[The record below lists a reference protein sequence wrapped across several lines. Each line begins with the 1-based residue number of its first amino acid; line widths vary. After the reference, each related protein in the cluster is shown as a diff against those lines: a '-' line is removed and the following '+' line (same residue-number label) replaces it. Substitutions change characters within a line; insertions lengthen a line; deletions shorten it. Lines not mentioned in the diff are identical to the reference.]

1 MDGTVFIP
9 LMVIIPMI
17 CAILV
22 NLIHGTETVTKIVA
36 WIAAICLPI
45 VPLVATFGNHFFGG
59 YQPLAAGNLM
69 ATLPEASNAI
79 ISGTVLE
86 IFHPA
91 ITYAF
96 GPGQQVVLFI
106 LGLVAMCAVFIAI
119 AETKQTSGVY
129 LFMLFMLSAALMA
142 FVLTDDIFN
151 LYVFFEI
158 AALVQVGLILVSR
171 VKGNYETGLKYM
183 LLGEIGGSFLL
194 LGIGLLL
201 GMTGNV
207 NMTDMVVMIHS
218 GLVNPF
224 NPVLLFAAAML
235 IYGWLYATGLPPF
248 NAIKSEIYSKGL
260 PSGSMILQSFSVI
273 GCITIGLAIIRI
285 FGYLPTTQ
293 MAMLAVSVI
302 AMILGICMAMVQDDY
317 KRIIAYLAV
326 GELGYIGVGLGLGT
340 SYSITAGLFQ
350 AVNELVVTSF
360 MFIGFG
366 LVLYKTRTSKLSNL
380 GGLLEEMPI
389 PALLTILAGFAMSG
403 VPPFNVFQSKY
414 MLCQAALSAGLPEL
428 AVIMIILS
436 VVTFLAFLKITYAIF
451 LKPRPDD
458 LEIKSETVPTTTVA
472 VMVLFLVICLI
483 IGLCPGIV
491 VDNLGVYALSVLMV

>member
-1 MDGTVFIP
+1 MDGLIFIP

-22 NLIHGTETVTKIVA
+22 NLIHGTETLTKIIA

-45 VPLVATFGNHFFGG
+45 VPLVATYGNHFFGG
-59 YQPLAAGNLM
+59 YQPLAAGNLA

-79 ISGTVLE
+79 INGTVLE

-171 VKGNYETGLKYM
+171 VRGNYETGLKYM
-183 LLGEIGGSFLL
+183 LLGEIGGSFML
-194 LGIGLLL
+194 LGIGILL

-218 GLVNPF
+218 GLVDPL

-293 MAMLAVSVI
+293 MVMLAVSVI

-326 GELGYIGVGLGLGT
+326 GELGYIGVGIALGT
-340 SYSITAGLFQ
+340 AYSITAGLFQ

-360 MFIGFG
+360 LFIGFG
-366 LVLYKTRTSKLSNL
+366 LVLYKTKTSKISKL
-380 GGLLEEMPI
+380 GGLAAEMPVA
-389 PALLTILAGFAMSG
+389 ALLTVLAGLTMAG

-414 MLCQAALSAGLPEL
+414 MLVQASLQAGIPEL
-428 AVIMIILS
+428 AIIMIILS
-436 VVTFLAFLKITYAIF
+436 IVTFLAFLKIAYAVF
-451 LKPRPDD
+451 LRPKPDD
-458 LEIKSETVPTTTVA
+458 LEVSSASVPKTTMA
-472 VMVLFLVICLI
+472 VMVIFLIICLVI
-483 IGLCPGIV
+483 GLFPGLV
-491 VDNLGVYALSVLMV
+491 TSKLAYMALTALAL

>member
-9 LMVIIPMI
+9 LMVIIPMM

-22 NLIHGTETVTKIVA
+22 NLLHGSDKVTKVIA
-36 WIAAICLPI
+36 WIAAICLPA
-45 VPLVATFGNHFFGG
+45 VPIIATYGNHFFGG
-59 YQPLAAGNLM
+59 YQPLVNSSL
-69 ATLPEASNAI
+69 TSILPEASSSI

-86 IFHPA
+86 LFHPA

-96 GPGQQVVLFI
+96 GPGQQMILFV
-106 LGLVAMCAVFIAI
+106 LGLVAMCAVFISI
-119 AETKQTSGVY
+119 AETKKTSGVY

-142 FVLTDDIFN
+142 FVLTDDLFN

-171 VKGNYETGLKYM
+171 VRGNYETGLKYM
-183 LLGEIGGSFLL
+183 LLGEIGGSFML
-194 LGIGLLL
+194 LGIALLL

-207 NMTDMVVMIHS
+207 NISDMVLVIHN
-218 GLVNPF
+218 GLINPT

-273 GCITIGLAIIRI
+273 ACISIGLVIIRI
-285 FGYLPTTQ
+285 FGYLPTAQ

-302 AMILGICMAMVQDDY
+302 AMILGICMAMLQDDY

-326 GELGYIGVGLGLGT
+326 GELGYIGVGIGLGT
-340 SYSITAGLFQ
+340 AYSITAGLFQ

-360 MFIGFG
+360 LFIGFG
-366 LVLYKTRTSKLSNL
+366 LVLYKTRTSKISKL
-380 GGLLEEMPI
+380 GGLLESMPVA
-389 PALLTILAGFAMSG
+389 ALLVIIAGFAMAG
-403 VPPFNVFQSKY
+403 VPPLNVFQSKY
-414 MLCQAALSAGLPEL
+414 MLVQAALQAGIPEL
-428 AVIMIILS
+428 AIIMIILS
-436 VVTFLAFLKITYAIF
+436 IVTFLAFLKMAYAIF
-451 LKPRPDD
+451 LRPKPDD
-458 LEIKSETVPTTTVA
+458 LEISKADVPKTTMV
-472 VMVLFLVICLI
+472 VMVIFLIFCLVVGLFPSL
-483 IGLCPGIV
+483 V
-491 VDNLGVYALSVLMV
+491 VDKLAVLALSAVAI